1 MNFNRCPNSHSPT
14 NYRIGSDCTVH
25 SVVEKSLAQHS
36 ESGRDWMGS
45 RSLTVFR
52 TICSRLLVHLIVVR
66 SRDWGHCG
74 RSLLSPCRESFCVSS
89 GSVYPPLYHSVCLF
103 IRSVLFCPS
112 CALLILSYHT
122 KHTNLM
128 TIYRRLASSYCSHSG
143 FVPFSVSA
151 SEESTATDCLEFKSH
166 TRSVGWRGVIDLTQS
181 TFDQL
186 LLDKTTLSLL
196 LLPLTRTLTD
206 WRLIP

>member
-1 MNFNRCPNSHSPT
+1 MGDHF
-14 NYRIGSDCTVH
+14 VL
-25 SVVEKSLAQHS
+25 LAVNPS
-36 ESGRDWMGS
+36 A
-45 RSLTVFR
+45 
-52 TICSRLLVHLIVVR
+52 
-66 SRDWGHCG
+66 
-74 RSLLSPCRESFCVSS
+74 SS
-89 GSVYPPLYHSVCLF
+89 GSVYPPLYHSVRLF
-103 IRSVLFCPS
+103 IRSVLFCSS

-143 FVPFSVSA
+143 FVRFSRAVSA
-151 SEESTATDCLEFKSH
+151 SQESTATDCLEFKSH

-196 LLPLTRTLTD
+196 LLLTRTLTD